1 MEETEA
7 RLEEQAS
14 NNDGAAVHSSGD
26 ETVSLYPAAQDLP
39 LHPPQAIHSNYSH
52 FFVVDFMK
60 ENHDQYIYRH
70 NNGLCIIGLAP
81 THIALRNDAVVT
93 AVDFNVGKQ
102 SRAEMKVSGKRKN
115 DARVLEP
122 TSALCKVVSDD
133 ATYVVRC
140 CVRGALLEVNER
152 LMKEPTLLKTKAASE
167 GFIAIMMP
175 RPGDWKKALASLLT
189 AEEYDGCVHC
199 RNSKLENQTR
209 FLISKAIRYIG
220 TGRWVTHE

>member
-1 MEETEA
+1 MTNGHLTFA
-7 RLEEQAS
+7 
-14 NNDGAAVHSSGD
+14 
-26 ETVSLYPAAQDLP
+26 
-39 LHPPQAIHSNYSH
+39 
-52 FFVVDFMK
+52 DFMK
-60 ENHDQYIYRH
+60 DNHDQYIYRH

-81 THIALRNDAVVT
+81 THIALSNDAVVT

-122 TSALCKVVSDD
+122 MSALCKVISND

-152 LMKEPTLLKTKAASE
+152 LIKEPTLLKTKAGGE

-175 RPGDWKKALASLLT
+175 RPGDWKKASASLLT
-189 AEEYDGCVHC
+189 AEDYAEH
-199 RNSKLENQTR
+199 RSLSKSES
-209 FLISKAIRYIG
+209 I
-220 TGRWVTHE
+220 